1 MILYPIKKIRLDF
14 PILSTLMNSYPL
26 AYLDNAATTQKPNI
40 VIDSQSYYY
49 KNECSAAHR
58 SVHSL
63 SSISTNHIET
73 VRTYIAKFIN
83 TSIPEEIIFVKGVTD
98 AINFIANSWGRNF
111 INYGDNILISAMEHH
126 ANILPWQ
133 NLAKEKKIE
142 LNYIPLLPDGS
153 LNLSKLSELIN
164 RRTKL
169 LSISHISNVLG
180 IINPLTEIIDIVRT
194 KSNARILIDGAQ
206 GIAHQ
211 KVDVQKLD
219 CDFYVFSGHKIYATY
234 GVGIMYGKYELLNT
248 MDPWVVGGGI
258 VKNVSLTQ
266 EPTFVDIPWKFEP
279 GSPDVSGIVALG
291 NAVKYINTIGIK
303 NIYNYENQLISYAIN
318 TLKQQN
324 LHLTLYGSD
333 CNKSSIIAFN
343 LKSYDSYDVGML
355 LNQYGVAIR
364 TGHHCAIPLMN
375 HFQVPGMCRA
385 SIAMYTNKDDIDQF
399 IHGLNQIK
407 HLFHA

>member
-333 CNKSSIIAFN
+333 YNKSSIIAFN